1 MLVSGT
7 VKEIIV
13 LAVVKAINSN
23 KLSSLIRIFLNG
35 TTYGLVALFLQK
47 SMEICT
53 VNFNRLN
60 YVFGG

>member
-13 LAVVKAINSN
+13 HAVVKAINSN
-23 KLSSLIRIFLNG
+23 KLSSLIRIFFNG
-35 TTYGLVALFLQK
+35 TPYGLVALFLQK